1 MLQGMLRSL
10 HRNLSHPIFVT
21 NQSLAM
27 KTISTIGEIVT
38 ADYRA
43 AGVLETF
50 GIDFCNTGD
59 KTLFE
64 VCEEKHLDKDLLEKS
79 LKELSASPGHQDP
92 HWNYAEWDTRFLID
106 FIIHAHHKYIR
117 ETIPEII
124 RRGEKVAREQ
134 GLGRILIHE
143 IHRLSQMLTDE
154 ITTHLDMEEQVIF
167 PYILDLEC
175 ALNENVPFVAPEF
188 GRVESPI
195 RKIECQHAQ
204 AVNILQEIRRLTNQY
219 RLPAKTSAGQ
229 SAWYA
234 LLKEFDADMHLHI
247 HLEKNILF
255 PRAMA
260 LEEKLLERKGYT
272 TIWFG

>member
-1 MLQGMLRSL
+1 
-10 HRNLSHPIFVT
+10 
-21 NQSLAM
+21 M
-27 KTISTIGEIVT
+27 KTKSTIGEIVT

-50 GIDFCNTGD
+50 GIDFCNEGD
-59 KTLFE
+59 KTLLE
-64 VCEEKHLDKDLLEKS
+64 VCEEQHLEKEALEKS
-79 LKELSASPGHQDP
+79 LKDLNAKPGHQDP
-92 HWNYAEWDTRFLID
+92 HWNYVEWDTGFLIE
-106 FIIHAHHKYIR
+106 FIVHAHHTYIR
-117 ETIPEII
+117 ETLPELI
-124 RRGEKVAREQ
+124 RLGEKVARAH
-134 GLGRILIHE
+134 GLSRVGIQE
-143 IHRLSQMLTDE
+143 IHRLSQALADE
-154 ITTHLDMEEQVIF
+154 ITGHLEEEERLVF
-167 PYILDLEC
+167 PYILGLES
-175 ALNENVPFVAPEF
+175 ALNENVSFTAPEF

-195 RKIECQHAQ
+195 REIEHQHTQ
-204 AVNILQEIRRLTNQY
+204 AVEVLQEIRRLTNQY
-219 RLPAKTSAGQ
+219 RVPAKASADQ